1 MSAEASSITSLGSGE
16 VKKSSWAHD
25 LRNAVIP
32 SLVTAVFGFFIW
44 NAQTEVQQS
53 VDTGNQ
59 MLQTQMA
66 MKEEFFK
73 RRLMIYE
80 EACKNVAGVKSALDN
95 AGAAPENQ
103 TAAINKLEE
112 LDRLNKSNALYWS
125 ENLEKR
131 LGTLWELGIDKVR
144 YSKFADKASND
155 SIRTEIAAVHK
166 QMKDDLAVEE
176 MARLIREY
184 RKQ

>member
-1 MSAEASSITSLGSGE
+1 MSAEASSMPSLVSGE
-16 VKKSSWAHD
+16 AKKTSWARD
-25 LRNAVIP
+25 IRNAVIP

-44 NAQTEVQQS
+44 NAQAQVQQS

-66 MKEEFFK
+66 MKEEFYR
-73 RRLMIYE
+73 RRLSIYE
-80 EACKNVAGVKSALDN
+80 EACKNVAVVKSALDK
-95 AGAAPENQ
+95 AGATPENQ
-103 TAAINKLEE
+103 TEAMNKLEE

-125 ENLEKR
+125 EDLEKR
-131 LGTLWELGIDKVR
+131 LATLWELGIDKMR
-144 YSKFADKASND
+144 YSKYTDKASNEN
-155 SIRTEIAAVHK
+155 IRTEIAALHK

-176 MARLIREY
+176 MARLIREH